1 MTGVLRIVLVLLLFA
16 HGVAHLV
23 GFVVPWRFATIPTM
37 PYRTTVLGGALDLGP
52 VGIRM
57 YGVLWLALGVAF
69 GIAAGALLFSQ
80 PWWYRL
86 TLISA
91 AWSLVMCLA
100 GWPDARVGLAAN
112 LVLLALA
119 IAGLHAGWL
128 PRAHG

>member
-1 MTGVLRIVLVLLLFA
+1 MAAVRVGLALLLLA
-16 HGVAHLV
+16 HGIAHLV
-23 GFVVPWRFATIPTM
+23 GFAVPWRLTTLPEM

-69 GIAAGALLFSQ
+69 AVAAGGLLFSA

-86 TLISA
+86 TLIAA

-100 GWPDARVGLAAN
+100 GWPDARIGVAVN
-112 LVLLALA
+112 LVLLTLA
-119 IAGLHAGWL
+119 IAGTHARWL
-128 PRAHG
+128 PRALG